1 MVNYP
6 ERVAARA
13 SEVRVGQIL
22 LALIAAPF
30 YVLGF
35 VAGVAWAAVVWIV
48 AAVQIG
54 FADARRRREVS

>member
-1 MVNYP
+1 MSYP

-35 VAGVAWAAVVWIV
+35 IAGIVWAAVVWIV

-54 FADARRRREVS
+54 FADARRRREES

>member
-1 MVNYP
+1 MSYP

-13 SEVRVGQIL
+13 AQVKIGQIL
-22 LALIAAPF
+22 LAAVAAPF

-35 VAGVAWAAVVWIV
+35 IVGIVWAVVVWVV

-54 FADARRRREVS
+54 WVDARNRREVS